1 MRYKNLPPLL
11 TLYTC
16 SDYPLAS
23 IDAVVR
29 LVFLHR
35 LFQLTATIAILDRT
49 KMNPRISLSDLV
61 ARLESADHTIAYFN
75 TPLPEPLLDGLRLLA
90 GRRGR
95 GSLDLVVEQID
106 DVAYLKKLNFAGASV
121 YNGVG
126 LPRDTLVIV
135 DRNQGYWLASEKV
148 GAGGAAVA
156 ADNAP
161 DLYVKLLWRRFGLAV
176 SYEGE
181 LKAIYP
187 DTGFFCV
194 ELEEQRELWC
204 RFSQPRS
211 NGLPAAGAAVQLF
224 GWIKWNSQIM
234 EVLELT
240 QLAPKT

>member
-1 MRYKNLPPLL
+1 
-11 TLYTC
+11 
-16 SDYPLAS
+16 
-23 IDAVVR
+23 
-29 LVFLHR
+29 
-35 LFQLTATIAILDRT
+35 
-49 KMNPRISLSDLV
+49 MNPRISLSDLV

-75 TPLPEPLLDGLRLLA
+75 TPVPEPLLDGMRLLA

-126 LPRDTLVIV
+126 LPRETLVIV
-135 DRNQGYWLASEKV
+135 DRIQGYWLATDTDA
-148 GAGGAAVA
+148 AGGALVA

-181 LKAIYP
+181 LKEIYP

-194 ELEEQRELWC
+194 GLEERLDQVEQPDHGSLGAGSTRPHDLTFKGDYFWIG
-204 RFSQPRS
+204 RNFGRLISGVTSSQATSTRMPIS
-211 NGLPAAGAAVQLF
+211 TSF
-224 GWIKWNSQIM
+224 GSIPITLVCMRTPSSSSM
-234 EVLELT
+234 MAST
-240 QLAPKT
+240 